1 MLKANLYAPSFLFS
15 PAARKKINSF
25 RLNTDIIGLGLV
37 YTFSSFIPDSV
48 QWILSIYTIMAWVT
62 ILTIDPT
69 RLPDAAATK
78 LNQRRAWKYVFLSI
92 PVYAFV
98 MGVMLFVY
106 EIPGKIHS
114 IPLGEAIGLIVNAC
128 MIELYY
134 RNVLQATLR
143 QLGLAVV
150 SSIGLQSIGFAL
162 HFFISSHSLMITV
175 GAFIIG
181 LVNGIIV
188 YKTRSIYPNF
198 LVITIWC
205 ISIFLAH

>member
-1 MLKANLYAPSFLFS
+1 MQNANSYAPSFWLS
-15 PAARKKINSF
+15 PAARKKINTF
-25 RLNTDIIGLGLV
+25 RLNIDIIGLGLV
-37 YTFSSFIPDSV
+37 YTFGSFIPGSL
-48 QWILSIYTIMAWVT
+48 QWIPSIYTIMAWVT

-78 LNQRRAWKYVFLSI
+78 LNQHRAWKYVGLSI
-92 PVYAFV
+92 PMYAV
-98 MGVMLFVY
+98 VIGVMLFVFG
-106 EIPGKIHS
+106 ISGKLHS
-114 IPLGEAIGLIVNAC
+114 ISLGEAIGLIVNAC

-134 RNVLQATLR
+134 RNVLQAKLR

-150 SSIGLQSIGFAL
+150 SSIALQSIGFAL
-162 HFFISSHSLMITV
+162 HFYLNSHSLMITT
-175 GAFIIG
+175 GSFILG

-205 ISIFLAH
+205 ISIFLAK